1 MLKINQYFE
10 SSGSVIY
17 FEKFCKNSKENAD
30 AGVTFLRKR
39 LQNSCF
45 FLDFNPH
52 MNEIFF
58 ATLLHEMGPWGHTKG
73 NNQVTR

>member
-1 MLKINQYFE
+1 MWKINQYFE
-10 SSGSVIY
+10 FSASVIY
-17 FEKFCKNSKENAD
+17 FENFRKNSKENAD

-52 MNEIFF
+52 MNEIFLQCYCMKWVPGD
-58 ATLLHEMGPWGHTKG
+58 TQKKTVK
-73 NNQVTR
+73 